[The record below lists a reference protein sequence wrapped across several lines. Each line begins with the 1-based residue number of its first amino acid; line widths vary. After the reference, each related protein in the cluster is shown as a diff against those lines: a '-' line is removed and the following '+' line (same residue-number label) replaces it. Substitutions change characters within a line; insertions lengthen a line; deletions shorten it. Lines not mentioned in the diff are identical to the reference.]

1 MRLRQAAAATIERNG
16 DEVPE
21 PDGEGGSEAS
31 ESDRKKDERAD
42 GGHSKGD
49 RSKGDRDD

>member
-1 MRLRQAAAATIERNG
+1 MRLRQAAAAAIEKNG

-31 ESDRKKDERAD
+31 ESDRKKDER
-42 GGHSKGD
+42 SKGD
-49 RSKGDRDD
+49 HDD